1 MPRRGPGQGRAEM
14 RAPLVRRD
22 RRPLPL
28 ALEDDLLALMQSGR
42 FAVGSQLPAEPELA
56 RALGVSRPTL
66 REAIRVLE
74 REGTLTRRRGR
85 GTFVT
90 GRPRLRNTL
99 DRNFGV
105 TQLLTTLGLRP
116 GTRWMGIGRRAAT
129 AVECERLRLP
139 TPARL
144 WVVERVRTAGSRP
157 VIFSIDLVPDS
168 VMAGP
173 LVAPLDPPSI
183 YEYLERRGGVIIHH
197 GVAQVR
203 PVLATAR
210 LASLLKVRRGTPLL
224 FLEQVDF
231 TDDERPVLL
240 SYEYHDPSAF
250 EITVYRAGPG
260 PTAPP
265 GNPRRTG

>member
-1 MPRRGPGQGRAEM
+1 M
-14 RAPLVRRD
+14 RVPLVKRD
-22 RRPLPL
+22 RRPLPV
-28 ALEDDLLALMQSGR
+28 ALEDDLLALVQSGR

-56 RALGVSRPTL
+56 KALSVSRPTL

-116 GTRWMGIGRRAAT
+116 GTRWLAIRRRAA
-129 AVECERLRLP
+129 AAPEREGLAMAP
-139 TPARL
+139 GARL
-144 WVVERVRTAGSRP
+144 WAVERVRTADGRP
-157 VIFSIDLVPDS
+157 VIFSIDLIPDTILP
-168 VMAGP
+168 GP
-173 LVAPLDPPSI
+173 LTSPLDPPSI
-183 YEYLERRGGVIIHH
+183 YAYLERHAGVIIHH
-197 GVAQVR
+197 GVAQIK
-203 PVLATAR
+203 PVLADAR
-210 LASLLKVRRGTPLL
+210 LAQFLKLRRGTPLL
-224 FLEQVDF
+224 SLEQVDF
-231 TDDERPVLL
+231 TDDERPVVL

-260 PTAPP
+260 PTSPIAHA
-265 GNPRRTG
+265 RRAG